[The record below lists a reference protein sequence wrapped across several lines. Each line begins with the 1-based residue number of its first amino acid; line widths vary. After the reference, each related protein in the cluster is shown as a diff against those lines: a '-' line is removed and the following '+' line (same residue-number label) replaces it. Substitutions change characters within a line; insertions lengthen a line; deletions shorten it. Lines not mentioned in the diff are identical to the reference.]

1 MSGYQKAMAE
11 LFGVNSQAITKHLAN
26 IYEED
31 ELDKESTCS
40 KMEKVQQEGNRQVK
54 RTLDFYNFDAIIA
67 VG

>member
-1 MSGYQKAMAE
+1 MAE